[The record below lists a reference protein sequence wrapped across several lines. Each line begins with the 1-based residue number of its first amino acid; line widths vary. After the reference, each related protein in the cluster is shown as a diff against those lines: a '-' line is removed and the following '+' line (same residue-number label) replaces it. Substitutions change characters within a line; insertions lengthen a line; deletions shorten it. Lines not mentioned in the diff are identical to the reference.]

1 MTAGDQR
8 VQETGPDDP
17 RTSDPAAAGPS
28 SFGAGDVGRGA
39 SDRGRGARLTRCV
52 GDLALG
58 VRLAFGGGR
67 ASWARLALT
76 ALGIGLAVALLLIA
90 ACVPNAQ
97 NAHQARTAATSFVF
111 GEQPPIA
118 GVDPLYVHWSYDVYR
133 GRDFSG
139 KVLVPGGPHAPV
151 PPGVSRLPGPGEI
164 VLSPALA
171 DLLASDDGALLRPRY
186 PQRVIGLIGQD
197 GLSGPNELTF
207 YSGEAPRPGIQSEP
221 AVSVVY
227 RFGVTRDDEAL
238 PPVLVLMMTVGVAVL
253 LFPLLVF
260 VAIGARLSGATRD
273 RRLAALRLV
282 GAGASRVRW
291 IAAGEALLSAVLGL
305 LLGVVLFLLARP
317 LASGVEVFDVA
328 VFQSDLVPWWPFA
341 LLVLAAV
348 PVLAVLA
355 ALVAMRRTVI
365 EPLGVVR
372 DARPVRRRLWWR
384 LLPPVAG
391 ALLLVT
397 QQGVLRRTGGTIS
410 QVVVLLGVSLLLL
423 TIPVLL
429 PWAVERVVGRMRGGP
444 PAWQLAVRRLQVD
457 SGTSARVVG
466 GIAVVLAGSIAMLA
480 VISMAGDAVGAPR
493 GPNPR
498 VGPMQLYV
506 EDAPTELGGLADR
519 LRGVPGV
526 QATVP
531 VQQVWLRGTDEH
543 SPGQPTYVASCAV
556 VLQMVTTP
564 ACADGDVFA
573 VDPSSYRHVGAD
585 PAPQPG
591 QRYTAMGAHGQ
602 DGPQW
607 TVPAGLRAVK
617 PSADNWFPQQT
628 LLLTPGAAAGLPLT
642 PQGIVL
648 LRVDVTSPDVLERV
662 RNVAQPALGWRV
674 QLSTNGAV
682 TISDQARVYL
692 TLRRLLLACSV
703 LTLVLAGAS
712 LLVLAAE
719 QVRERRRP
727 LAVLAASGVPRRTLA
742 GSLLWQNTIPVVVA
756 VLVAVATG
764 LGVGALLTQIMGG
777 PISFDW
783 SSVGLLAGAA
793 VLVVVLATA
802 LTLPALSRAIRPTG
816 LRAE

>member
-1 MTAGDQR
+1 
-8 VQETGPDDP
+8 
-17 RTSDPAAAGPS
+17 
-28 SFGAGDVGRGA
+28 
-39 SDRGRGARLTRCV
+39 
-52 GDLALG
+52 
-58 VRLAFGGGR
+58 
-67 ASWARLALT
+67 LALT
-76 ALGIGLAVALLLIA
+76 ALGVGLAVALLLIA
-90 ACVPNAQ
+90 ACVPTAKQ
-97 NAHQARTAATSFVF
+97 AHDARTSASSFEYGQQAPV
-111 GEQPPIA
+111 A

-171 DLLASDDGALLRPRY
+171 DLLASDEGALLRPRY
-186 PQRVIGLIGQD
+186 PQRVVGLIGQD

-207 YSGEAPRPGIQSEP
+207 YSGDAARPDIGTEP
-221 AVSVVY
+221 GVSVVY
-227 RFGVTRDDEAL
+227 RFGLPRHDEAL
-238 PPVLVLMMTVGVAVL
+238 PPVLVLMMTVGVTVL

-260 VAIGARLSGATRD
+260 VAISARLSGATRD
-273 RRLAALRLV
+273 RRLSALRLV
-282 GAGASRVRW
+282 GAGAGRVRW

-317 LASGVEVFDVA
+317 VASGVELFDVA

-341 LLVLAAV
+341 LLVLVVV

-372 DARPVRRRLWWR
+372 DARPARRRLWWR

-391 ALLLVT
+391 VALLVT

-410 QVVVLLGVSLLLL
+410 QVVVLLGLSLLLL

-480 VISMAGDAVGAPR
+480 VISMAGDAVGVPR
-493 GPNPR
+493 QPSSQAGPI
-498 VGPMQLYV
+498 QLYL
-506 EDAPTELGGLADR
+506 EDAPAEAGGLADR

-526 QATVP
+526 LATAP
-531 VQQVWLRGTDEH
+531 VQQVYLHGADEQK
-543 SPGQPTYVASCAV
+543 PGPFTYVASCAV
-556 VLQMVTTP
+556 VLRMVTAP
-564 ACADGDVFA
+564 ACADGDAFT
-573 VDPSSYRHVGAD
+573 VDPSTYRHAGGYA
-585 PAPQPG
+585 APETG
-591 QRYTAMGAHGQ
+591 QRYTPVDSRGKDH
-602 DGPQW
+602 PQW

-617 PSADNWFPQQT
+617 PSDDRWFSQQT
-628 LLLTPGAAAGLPLT
+628 LLLTPGAAAGLPLAQ
-642 PQGIVL
+642 QGIVL
-648 LRVDVTSPDVLERV
+648 LRLDVTSPDVLERV

-682 TISDQARVYL
+682 VVTDQARIYL

-764 LGVGALLTQIMGG
+764 LGVGALLIQIMDG
-777 PISFDW
+777 PITFDW
-783 SSVGLLAGAA
+783 PSVGLLAGAS
-793 VLVVVLATA
+793 VLVVLLATA
-802 LTLPALSRAIRPTG
+802 LTLPALIRATRPTG